1 VDGVQ
6 KQSGSS
12 SSFTYNPSLASGGG
26 LDTGCHTVS
35 VTANCSGCTSSA
47 TRRVS
52 QCVTSTVTA
61 EGTTC

>member
-47 TRRVS
+47 TRSVS